1 MKVLQWIKDTGPK
14 RPELKS
20 RQSRLKKISM
30 VSKRLV
36 LCLMI
41 FILVG
46 LVWAGIRVW
55 NMNTAASTTPLQQ
68 VQIGIVLGA
77 SMWGAEPSPGLKE
90 RLEEALHLY
99 RNGTVQRLIVSGGL
113 DKPDFPYTEAEG
125 MQRYL
130 VGKGVSVQHIV
141 LENHATSTYENLL
154 YSQRIMKEYGWTST
168 VIITHSYHGP
178 RAMEIAQFLNFDH
191 PQMALTESKVLNMP
205 IHQSREVLAYAKWT
219 LQRWWISAQ
228 TWVA

>member
-1 MKVLQWIKDTGPK
+1 MKFLQWIKSTGPQ
-14 RPELKS
+14 RHEPKS
-20 RQSRLKKISM
+20 GQSRNGKIFM
-30 VSKRLV
+30 VSKRIILG
-36 LCLMI
+36 LMI

-55 NMNTAASTTPLQQ
+55 NMNTAASTTPLQHA
-68 VQIGIVLGA
+68 QIGIVLGA

-90 RLEEALHLY
+90 RLEEALRLY
-99 RNGTVQRLIVSGGL
+99 RNGMVQRLIVSGGL
-113 DKPDFPYTEAEG
+113 DQPDFPYTEAEG

-130 VGKGVSVQHIV
+130 VGRGVPVQHIV
-141 LENHATSTYENLL
+141 LENQATSTYENLL
-154 YSQRIMKEYGWTST
+154 YSQRIMKEYGWNST

-178 RAMEIAQFLNFDH
+178 RALEIAQFLNFDH
-191 PQMALTESKVLNMP
+191 PQLALTESKVLNMP

-228 TWVA
+228 IWIA

>member
-1 MKVLQWIKDTGPK
+1 
-14 RPELKS
+14 
-20 RQSRLKKISM
+20 M

-130 VGKGVSVQHIV
+130 VDKGVPVQHIV

-154 YSQRIMKEYGWTST
+154 YSQRIMREYGWTSS